1 MLRTDTTL
9 ANRIVW
15 PIAVDQATNAVHL
28 THNLDIAYELLQVR
42 NGHGLGPIHR
52 MPEKKLVGTIDAVR
66 DELRDVLMRAFGEDG
81 AAKRARLEGLQ
92 RALREAWTE
101 KGVAYAETEAMLD
114 RLCRLHPSTL
124 ASAHGAQT

>member
-15 PIAVDQATNAVHL
+15 PIAIDQATNAVHL
-28 THNLDIAYELLQVR
+28 THNLGIAYELLQVR

-52 MPEKKLVGTIDAVR
+52 MPEKKLIGTVDAVR
-66 DELRDVLMRAFGEDG
+66 DELRDVLVQAFGEDG

-101 KGVAYAETEAMLD
+101 KGVAYAETEAMLN

-124 ASAHGAQT
+124 ANAHGAQT